1 MAPERIAVLGLGTM
15 GHGIAQVF
23 ASHGHRVR
31 CYDSATRARDTLT
44 ERIRSNMDQKA
55 RLGLSPGLDPDVV
68 LARIEIVPE
77 LEASVEGADFVVEA
91 VREDLPTKIELFK
104 ELEDLVSEETILAS
118 NTSTFPMTEMSRS
131 LRHPQRTLVTHWFNP
146 PHIIPLVEVVPG
158 RETGEETVRRAMD
171 LLERNGKL
179 AIRLHKEVP
188 GFLVNRIQA
197 AVFREIWDLVE
208 QGVATPEQVDRA
220 VSASIGLRLA
230 AAGPF
235 EIADFA
241 GLDITGHVFGHLLQE
256 ISSSRSLPPAVD
268 RLVKEGRYGVKSG
281 RGIYDYTPE
290 RIQERQSRRD
300 RLFHQLVDLLHG
312 ETKRPE

>member
-1 MAPERIAVLGLGTM
+1 MASERIAVLGLGTM
-15 GHGIAQVF
+15 GHGISQIF
-23 ASHGHRVR
+23 ASTGHRVR
-31 CYDSATRARDTLT
+31 CYDSAAPARDTLKD
-44 ERIRSNMDQKA
+44 RIRSNLDQKS
-55 RLGLSPGLDPDVV
+55 RLGLSPGLDPEVV
-68 LARIEIVPE
+68 LDRIEVASE
-77 LEASVEGADFVVEA
+77 LEPCVQGADFIVEA
-91 VREDLPTKIELFK
+91 VREDLPTKKDLFK
-104 ELEDLVSEETILAS
+104 RLEDLISEETILAS
-118 NTSTFPMTEMSRS
+118 NTSTFPMTEMSRG
-131 LRHPQRTLVTHWFNP
+131 LRHPERTLVTHWFNP

-158 RETGEETVRRAMD
+158 RGTSEETVRKAMD

-208 QGVATPEQVDRA
+208 QGVATPEQVDLA
-220 VSASIGLRLA
+220 VSSSVGLRLA

-241 GLDITGHVFGHLLQE
+241 GLDITGHVFGHLLKE
-256 ISSSRSLPPAVD
+256 IASSRSLPPTVD
-268 RLVKEGRYGVKSG
+268 RLVQEGHYGVKSG

-300 RLFHQLVDLLHG
+300 RLFLQLVDLLHSD
-312 ETKRPE
+312 R

>member
-1 MAPERIAVLGLGTM
+1 MASERIAVLGLGTM

-23 ASHGHRVR
+23 ASNGHQVR
-31 CYDSATRARDTLT
+31 CYDSAAQARDTLT

-55 RLGLSPGLDPDVV
+55 RLGLAPGLNPDDVF
-68 LARIEIVPE
+68 ARIEIFPE

-91 VREDLPTKIELFK
+91 VREDLPTKQDLFK
-104 ELEDLVSEETILAS
+104 RLEDLVSDETILAS
-118 NTSTFPMTEMSRS
+118 NTSTFPMTEMSRD

-158 RETGEETVRRAMD
+158 RATNEETVQRTMD

-179 AIRLHKEVP
+179 AIRLQKEVP

-220 VSASIGLRLA
+220 VSASVGLRLA

-241 GLDITGHVFGHLLQE
+241 GLDITGHVFGHLLKE
-256 ISSSRSLPPAVD
+256 ISASRSIPPAVD
-268 RLVKEGRYGVKSG
+268 RLVKEGHYGVKSG
-281 RGIYDYTPE
+281 RGIYEYTPE
-290 RIQERQSRRD
+290 RIEERQSRRD
-300 RLFHQLVDLLHG
+300 RLFLQLVDLLHSD
-312 ETKRPE
+312 R

>member
-1 MAPERIAVLGLGTM
+1 MASERIAVLGLGTM
-15 GHGIAQVF
+15 GHGIAQIF
-23 ASHGHRVR
+23 ASTGHRVR
-31 CYDSATRARDTLT
+31 CYDSAAQARETLQD
-44 ERIRSNMDQKA
+44 RIRSNMEQKS
-55 RLGLSPGLDPDVV
+55 RLGLSPGPDPEVV
-68 LARIEIVPE
+68 LGRIEIVAG
-77 LEASVEGADFVVEA
+77 LEPSVRGADFVVEA
-91 VREDLPTKIELFK
+91 VREDLPTKKDLFK
-104 ELEDLVSEETILAS
+104 RLEDLVPADTILAS
-118 NTSTFPMTEMSRS
+118 NTSTFPMTEISRG
-131 LRHPQRTLVTHWFNP
+131 LRHPQRTLVTHWFTP

-158 RETGEETVRRAMD
+158 RETNEETVGRTMD

-208 QGVATPEQVDRA
+208 QGVATPEQVDLA
-220 VSASIGLRLA
+220 VSSSIGLRLA

-241 GLDITGHVFGHLLQE
+241 GLDITGHVFGHLLKE

-268 RLVKEGRYGVKSG
+268 RLVKEGHYGVKSG

-290 RIQERQSRRD
+290 RIEERQSRRD
-300 RLFHQLVDLLHG
+300 RLFLQLVDLLH
-312 ETKRPE
+312 RDR

>member
-1 MAPERIAVLGLGTM
+1 MVPERIAVLGLGTM

-23 ASHGHRVR
+23 ASNGHRVL
-31 CYDSATRARDTLT
+31 CYDSAAQARDTLT

-55 RLGLSPGLDPDVV
+55 RLGLAPGLNPDDVF
-68 LARIEIVPE
+68 ARIEIFPE

-91 VREDLPTKIELFK
+91 VREDLPTKMDLFK
-104 ELEDLVSEETILAS
+104 RLEDLVSDEAILAS
-118 NTSTFPMTEMSRS
+118 NTSTFPMTEMSRD
-131 LRHPQRTLVTHWFNP
+131 LRHPRRTLVTHWFNP

-158 RETGEETVRRAMD
+158 RATNEETVQRTMD

-179 AIRLHKEVP
+179 AIRLQKEVP
-188 GFLVNRIQA
+188 GFMVNRIQA

-241 GLDITGHVFGHLLQE
+241 GLDITGHVFGHLLKE
-256 ISSSRSLPPAVD
+256 ISASRSVPPAVD
-268 RLVKEGRYGVKSG
+268 RLVKEGHYGVKSG
-281 RGIYDYTPE
+281 RGIYEYTPE
-290 RIQERQSRRD
+290 RIKERQSRRD
-300 RLFHQLVDLLHG
+300 RLFLQLVDLLHSD
-312 ETKRPE
+312 R

>member
-1 MAPERIAVLGLGTM
+1 MAFERIAVLGLGTM
-15 GHGIAQVF
+15 GHGIAQIF
-23 ASHGHRVR
+23 ASNGHPVR
-31 CYDSATRARDTLT
+31 CYDSAARARDTLK
-44 ERIRSNMDQKA
+44 ERIRNNMDQKA
-55 RLGLSPGLDPDVV
+55 RLGLSPGPDPEAV
-68 LARIEIVPE
+68 LGRIEVVSE
-77 LEASVEGADFVVEA
+77 LEPSVQEADFVVEA
-91 VREDLPTKIELFK
+91 VREDLPTKKDLFK
-104 ELEDLVSEETILAS
+104 RLEDLVSGETILAS
-118 NTSTFPMTEMSRS
+118 NTSTFPMTEMSPG
-131 LRHPQRTLVTHWFNP
+131 LRRPQRTLVTHWFNP

-158 RETGEETVRRAMD
+158 HETSEETVGRTMD
-171 LLERNGKL
+171 LLQRNGKL
-179 AIRLHKEVP
+179 AIRLHKEVL

-208 QGVATPEQVDRA
+208 QGVATPEQVDQA

-241 GLDITGHVFGHLLQE
+241 GLDITGHVFGHLLKE

-290 RIQERQSRRD
+290 RIEERQSRRD
-300 RLFHQLVDLLHG
+300 RLFHQLVDLLHSD
-312 ETKRPE
+312 RSA

>member
-1 MAPERIAVLGLGTM
+1 MAPERISVMGLGTM
-15 GHGIAQVF
+15 GHGIAQIF
-23 ASHGHRVR
+23 ASTGHSVC
-31 CYDSATRARDTLT
+31 CYDSAAQARDTLRD
-44 ERIRSNMDQKA
+44 RIRGNMDQKS
-55 RLGLSPGLDPDVV
+55 RLGLSPGLDPEAV
-68 LARIEIVPE
+68 LDRIEIMSD
-77 LEASVEGADFVVEA
+77 LEPSVEGADFVVEA
-91 VREDLPTKIELFK
+91 VREDLPTKKDLFK
-104 ELEDLVSEETILAS
+104 RLEDLVPEETILAS
-118 NTSTFPMTEMSRS
+118 NTSTFPMTEMSLD

-158 RETGEETVRRAMD
+158 RATNEETVQRTMD

-179 AIRLHKEVP
+179 AIRLQKEVP

-241 GLDITGHVFGHLLQE
+241 GLDITGHVFGHLLKE
-256 ISSSRSLPPAVD
+256 ISASRSVPPAVD
-268 RLVKEGRYGVKSG
+268 RLVKEGHYGVKSG
-281 RGIYDYTPE
+281 RGIYEYTPE
-290 RIQERQSRRD
+290 RIEERQSRRD
-300 RLFHQLVDLLHG
+300 RLFLQLVDLLHG
-312 ETKRPE
+312 DR

>member
-1 MAPERIAVLGLGTM
+1 MAAERIAVLGLGTM

-23 ASHGHRVR
+23 ASSGHSVR
-31 CYDSATRARDTLT
+31 CYDSATPARESLK

-68 LARIEIVPE
+68 LNRIEVVSE
-77 LEASVEGADFVVEA
+77 LNSAVQGADLVVEA
-91 VREDLPTKIELFK
+91 VREDLPTKKDLFQR
-104 ELEDLVSEETILAS
+104 LEDLVSEGTILAS
-118 NTSTFPMTEMSRS
+118 NTSTFPMTEMSRG
-131 LRHPQRTLVTHWFNP
+131 LRHPRRTLVTHWFNP

-158 RETGEETVRRAMD
+158 RETSEDTVGRTMD

-179 AIRLHKEVP
+179 AIRLQREVP

-208 QGVATPEQVDRA
+208 QGVATPEQVDLA
-220 VSASIGLRLA
+220 VSSSIGLRLA

-241 GLDITGHVFGHLLQE
+241 GLDITGHVFGHLLKE

-281 RGIYDYTPE
+281 QGIYDYTPE
-290 RIQERQSRRD
+290 RIEERQSRRD
-300 RLFHQLVDLLHG
+300 RLFLQLVDLLHSD
-312 ETKRPE
+312 R

>member
-1 MAPERIAVLGLGTM
+1 MAFERIAVLGLGTM
-15 GHGIAQVF
+15 GHGIAQIF
-23 ASHGHRVR
+23 ASNGHPVR
-31 CYDSATRARDTLT
+31 CYDSAARARDTLK

-55 RLGLSPGLDPDVV
+55 RLGLSPGPDPEAV
-68 LARIEIVPE
+68 LGRIEVVSE
-77 LEASVEGADFVVEA
+77 LEPSVQGADFVVEA
-91 VREDLPTKIELFK
+91 VREDLPTKMELFQW
-104 ELEDLVSEETILAS
+104 LEDLVSGETILAS
-118 NTSTFPMTEMSRS
+118 NTSTFPMTKMSRD
-131 LRHPQRTLVTHWFNP
+131 LRRPQRTLVTHWFNP

-158 RETGEETVRRAMD
+158 HETSEETVGNTMD
-171 LLERNGKL
+171 LLQRNGKL

-208 QGVATPEQVDRA
+208 QGVATPEQVDQA

-241 GLDITGHVFGHLLQE
+241 GLDITGHVFGHLLKE

-290 RIQERQSRRD
+290 RIEERQSRRD
-300 RLFHQLVDLLHG
+300 RLFHQLVDLLHSD
-312 ETKRPE
+312 RSA

>member
-1 MAPERIAVLGLGTM
+1 MGSERIAVLGLGTM
-15 GHGIAQVF
+15 GHGIAQIF
-23 ASHGHRVR
+23 ASTGHRVR
-31 CYDSATRARDTLT
+31 CYDSATRARDTLKD
-44 ERIRSNMDQKA
+44 RIRGNMEQKA
-55 RLGLSPGLDPDVV
+55 RLGLAPGLDPEVV
-68 LARIEIVPE
+68 LGRIEVVSE
-77 LEASVEGADFVVEA
+77 LEPSVQGADFVVEA
-91 VREDLPTKIELFK
+91 VREDLPTKKDLFK
-104 ELEDLVSEETILAS
+104 RLEDLVSHETVLAS
-118 NTSTFPMTEMSRS
+118 NTSTFPMTEMARS

-158 RETGEETVRRAMD
+158 RETNEETVGRTMD

-208 QGVATPEQVDRA
+208 QGVATPEQVDQA

-241 GLDITGHVFGHLLQE
+241 GLDITGHVFGHLLKE
-256 ISSSRSLPPAVD
+256 IASSRKLPPAVG
-268 RLVKEGRYGVKSG
+268 RLVQEGHYGVKSG
-281 RGIYDYTPE
+281 RGIYEYTPE
-290 RIQERQSRRD
+290 RIEERQSRRD
-300 RLFHQLVDLLHG
+300 RLFLQLVDLLH
-312 ETKRPE
+312 TDRSA

>member
-1 MAPERIAVLGLGTM
+1 MAAERIAVLGLGTM
-15 GHGIAQVF
+15 GHGIAQIF
-23 ASHGHRVR
+23 ASTGHRVR
-31 CYDSATRARDTLT
+31 AYDSAAQARNSLKD
-44 ERIRSNMDQKA
+44 RIRGNLDQKA
-55 RLGLSPGLDPDVV
+55 RLGLSPGLDPDAV
-68 LARIEIVPE
+68 LDRIEIVSE
-77 LEASVEGADFVVEA
+77 LEPSVQGADFVVEA
-91 VREDLPTKIELFK
+91 VREDLPTKKDLFK
-104 ELEDLVSEETILAS
+104 RLEDLVSEETILAS
-118 NTSTFPMTEMSRS
+118 NTSTFPMTEMSRR

-158 RETGEETVRRAMD
+158 RKTSEETVRRAMD
-171 LLERNGKL
+171 LLDRNGKL
-179 AIRLHKEVP
+179 AIRLRREVP

-208 QGVATPEQVDRA
+208 QGVATPEQVDLA
-220 VSASIGLRLA
+220 VSSSIGLRLA

-241 GLDITGHVFGHLLQE
+241 GLDITGHVFGHLLKE

-290 RIQERQSRRD
+290 RIEERQSRRD
-300 RLFHQLVDLLHG
+300 RLFLQLVDLLHSD
-312 ETKRPE
+312 TRRPE